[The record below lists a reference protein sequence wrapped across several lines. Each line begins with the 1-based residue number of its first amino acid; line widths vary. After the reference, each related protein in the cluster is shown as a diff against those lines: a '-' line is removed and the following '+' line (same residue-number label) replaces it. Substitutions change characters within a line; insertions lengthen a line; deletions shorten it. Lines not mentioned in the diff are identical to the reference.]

1 MADVVTLMTM
11 LINSGW
17 IRARDLEGV
26 ARHWDPPPDERLRR
40 AHRGT
45 HPFGHGLKTHT
56 PNIFYTCKS
65 PNITYIFFYLGW
77 WVYIVVHVG
86 VGGRPFPL
94 GVHGIASHQDAAVQL
109 TSQLDG
115 QQRVNRVQSDIIRQ
129 LELLVARLQT
139 CIDQT
144 FAHLDAGEQLAAQET
159 LETELSPEIPFGMGV
174 KKAAPL
180 PILYTPVFEH
190 CYVFI
195 PKF

>member
-1 MADVVTLMTM
+1 M
-11 LINSGW
+11 
-17 IRARDLEGV
+17 
-26 ARHWDPPPDERLRR
+26 
-40 AHRGT
+40 
-45 HPFGHGLKTHT
+45 
-56 PNIFYTCKS
+56 
-65 PNITYIFFYLGW
+65 
-77 WVYIVVHVG
+77 VHVG

-94 GVHGIASHQDAAVQL
+94 GVHGIANLRGRTVQL

-115 QQRVNRVQSDIIRQ
+115 EQRVSRIQADSIHQ

-159 LETELSPEIPFGMGV
+159 LEIELSQEIPFGMGV